1 MKHLFQFHIYLGR
14 LADRTNDEFL
24 NQAEV
29 ESTVRPTMLR
39 WFGGMHDME
48 STYICQMM

>member
-1 MKHLFQFHIYLGR
+1 MKHLITNHFYFGR
-14 LADRTNDEFL
+14 LASRTEDEFL
-24 NQAEV
+24 DHVEA

-48 STYICQMM
+48 STYICQLL